1 MGGPTPSNSERP
13 LAGTDEESR
22 AARAIFDRLGS
33 MAVFSARQPEEETV
47 EPGSPLQLLDERF
60 ASSRSVTR
68 LIRQSLAAA
77 MDNLQALERLLFTD
91 DGGGIRFR
99 THTHAPYGLVRTI
112 IECTTTVLWAL
123 LPEDGQERARR
134 SLVLIAREVFNAAS
148 FWDAYLAEFHPDRH
162 PAAMETFDALRR
174 SVNDSWRKLDAG
186 KPMFRQ
192 KQDGT
197 WGYATKNR
205 TQTSILNDLRTCPAM
220 PEGLMYAW
228 QFCSGYSHGLEWTS
242 ADGFVDGFVEGF
254 ADGGVDGGV
263 GGADA
268 AGADAARRAML
279 RTGTMAQLRYLCDV
293 AFDLVPQAWEV
304 FDLRR
309 RRWLLP

>member
-1 MGGPTPSNSERP
+1 VAAASDTERP
-13 LAGTDEESR
+13 LAGTDGESR
-22 AARAIFDRLGS
+22 AARAIHGRVQA
-33 MAVFSARQPEEETV
+33 MAVLSDRCLRTDRV
-47 EPGSPLQLLDERF
+47 EKGSSLYLLDERF
-60 ASSRSVTR
+60 ASSRSVSR
-68 LIRQSLAAA
+68 LVRQSLTAA
-77 MDNLQALERLLFTD
+77 MDNLQALNRLLFVTAA
-91 DGGGIRFR
+91 DGELRYR

-162 PAAMETFDALRR
+162 AAVMETFDALRR
-174 SVNDSWRKLDAG
+174 AVNDSAQELEPAT
-186 KPMFRQ
+186 PMFRL
-192 KQDGT
+192 KGDGS

-205 TQTSILNDLRTCPAM
+205 TQTSILTDLRSCPDM

-242 ADGFVDGFVEGF
+242 ADGFVDGFV
-254 ADGGVDGGV
+254 DGSGPTPMNQ
-263 GGADA
+263 
-268 AGADAARRAML
+268 AML
-279 RTGTMAQLRYLCDV
+279 RTGTMEQLRYLCDV
-293 AFDLVPQAWEV
+293 AFDLVPRAWEI

-309 RRWLLP
+309 RPWPLH